1 MTSTQFK
8 AVSVVFQNDD
18 HIYGSKEYDYLTFL
32 DDLKIDDL
40 VVVETRYGYKVAKIS
55 DIKEFSEYAKSFVI
69 DKIDLAKFIE
79 TKQRLAREA
88 EIRRSIEAQ
97 LEEEQR
103 LQIYREA
110 AQSNTNIADLL
121 AELEALRK

>member
-18 HIYGSKEYDYLTFL
+18 HIYGSKEYDYLTFR
-32 DDLKIDDL
+32 DDLQLGDL

-69 DKIDLAKFIE
+69 DKIDLAQFNE
-79 TKQRLAREA
+79 TKKRLAREA

-97 LEEEQR
+97 LEEEKR

-110 AQSNTNIADLL
+110 AQSNKNIADLL

>member
-18 HIYGSKEYDYLTFL
+18 HIFGSKEYDYLTFL
-32 DDLKIDDL
+32 DDLNLGDL
-40 VVVETRYGYKVAKIS
+40 VVVETRYGYKVAKIY
-55 DIKEFSEYAKSFVI
+55 DIKEFSEYARSFVI
-69 DKIDLAKFIE
+69 DKIDLAQFNE
-79 TKQRLAREA
+79 TKKRLVREA

-110 AQSNTNIADLL
+110 AQSNANIADLL
-121 AELEALRK
+121 KELEALRK

>member
-32 DDLKIDDL
+32 DDLQLGDL

-55 DIKEFSEYAKSFVI
+55 DIKEYSEYAKSFVI
-69 DKIDLAKFIE
+69 DKIDLAQFNE
-79 TKQRLAREA
+79 TKKRLAREA

-110 AQSNTNIADLL
+110 AQSNANIADLL
-121 AELEALRK
+121 KELESLRK

>member
-1 MTSTQFK
+1 MSSTQFK

-18 HIYGSKEYDYLTFL
+18 HIDGSKEYDYLTFL
-32 DDLKIDDL
+32 DDLKIGDL

-55 DIKEFSEYAKSFVI
+55 DLKEFSEYARSFVI
-69 DKIDLAKFIE
+69 DKIDLDQFNK

-97 LEEEQR
+97 LEEEKR

-110 AQSNTNIADLL
+110 AQSNKNIADLL

>member
-1 MTSTQFK
+1 MHLG
-8 AVSVVFQNDD
+8 N
-18 HIYGSKEYDYLTFL
+18 
-32 DDLKIDDL
+32 L

-79 TKQRLAREA
+79 TKRRLAREA

-97 LEEEQR
+97 LEEEKR

-110 AQSNTNIADLL
+110 AQSNKNIAELL

>member
-18 HIYGSKEYDYLTFL
+18 HIYASKEYDYLTFL
-32 DDLKIDDL
+32 DDLQLGDL

-88 EIRRSIEAQ
+88 ELRRAIEAQ
-97 LEEEQR
+97 LEEEKR

-110 AQSNTNIADLL
+110 AQSNKNISDLL
-121 AELEALRK
+121 KELEALRK